1 MAEHWDAATDLLE
14 TLVLKTQGQSRNGP
28 DLVLFTGEVQLK
40 HGRDA
45 PAFRHQMQSV
55 SQSNLTNA
63 RSALEP
69 LFRNFVDGARR
80 DADKQ
85 LIRALTVVVLTDGL
99 WEGMSDPDGITET
112 LVQWD
117 RLLKEAIRFEGCPRP
132 FTIHFVQFGDNA
144 RANARLRGLDVD
156 VP

>member
-14 TLVLKTQGQSRNGP
+14 TLVLKTQDQSRNEPG
-28 DLVLFTGEVQLK
+28 LAFFTGEVQLK

-55 SQSNLTNA
+55 SPSNLTNA

-80 DADKQ
+80 DDDKQ

-99 WEGMSDPDGITET
+99 WEGTPDPNEITQA

-117 RLLKEAIRFEGCPRP
+117 RLLKEAIRIEGCPRL
-132 FTIHFVQFGDNA
+132 FTIHFLQFGDSA